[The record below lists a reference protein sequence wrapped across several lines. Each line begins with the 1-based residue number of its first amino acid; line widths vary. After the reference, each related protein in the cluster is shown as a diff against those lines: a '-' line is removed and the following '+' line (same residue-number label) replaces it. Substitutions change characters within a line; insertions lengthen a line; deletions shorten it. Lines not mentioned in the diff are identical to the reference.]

1 MSDQAEQN
9 ILRAIADLKSD
20 IINLDHRLQ
29 SLTHRVENLD
39 HRVQALETR
48 LESEVRR
55 WDERFFKFA
64 EDSNNRALTL
74 ITSATIAVIVG
85 VILSLVK
92 S

>member
-20 IINLDHRLQ
+20 I
-29 SLTHRVENLD
+29 TNLD

>member
-9 ILRAIADLKSD
+9 ILRAIAELKGD
-20 IINLDHRLQ
+20 ISRLDQRVQ
-29 SLTHRVENLD
+29 SLD
-39 HRVQALETR
+39 QKVQALEAK

-64 EDSNNRALTL
+64 ADSNNRALTL
-74 ITSATIAVIVG
+74 ITSATIAVIAG

>member
-20 IINLDHRLQ
+20 ITNLDHRLQ
-29 SLTHRVENLD
+29 SLAHRVEG
-39 HRVQALETR
+39 LETR

>member
-9 ILRAIADLKSD
+9 ILRAIAELKSD

-29 SLTHRVENLD
+29 NLD
-39 HRVQALETR
+39 HRVQTLETR
-48 LESEVRR
+48 LETEVRR

-85 VILSLVK
+85 VTPTLVK